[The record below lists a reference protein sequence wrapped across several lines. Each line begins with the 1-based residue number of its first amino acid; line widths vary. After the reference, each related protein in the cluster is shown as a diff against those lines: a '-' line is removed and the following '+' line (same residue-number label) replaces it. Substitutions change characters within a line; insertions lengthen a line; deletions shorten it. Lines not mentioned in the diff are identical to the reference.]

1 LDILGAMEG
10 DRISQALARIEAAS
24 RRIEAVAARPA
35 PAPAPKGD
43 PDLERRHAALR
54 SEAGTALQD
63 LDRLIAD
70 LQR

>member
-1 LDILGAMEG
+1 MEG

-35 PAPAPKGD
+35 PAPAPMGD

-54 SEAGTALQD
+54 SEAGAALQD